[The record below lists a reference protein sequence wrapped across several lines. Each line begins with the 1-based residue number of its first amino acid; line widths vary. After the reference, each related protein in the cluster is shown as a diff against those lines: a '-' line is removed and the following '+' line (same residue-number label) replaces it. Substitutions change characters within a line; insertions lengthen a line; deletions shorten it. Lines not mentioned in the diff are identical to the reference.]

1 MVLTYSNRISRA
13 PLYSLLPEILS
24 FRLQDYHLVLSTFPD
39 SSTMIRF
46 CNSYGNG
53 LLPFQSPLLTESLL
67 LSFPPGTKM
76 FQFSGCCSSLTM
88 YSLTGTNSS
97 NWWVAPFGYLRI
109 LVYLQLP
116 VAFRCSS
123 RPSSPSSAK
132 ASTVHSF
139 FLNLT
144 NFFNS
149 YLKINNHYLLSTCT
163 IQFSKIY

>member
-1 MVLTYSNRISRA
+1 MRWSSQFRQNSTCSALLQPHKFHAFRIQDFHLLWSSIPKSSTTQSIFYSN
-13 PLYSLLPEILS
+13 
-24 FRLQDYHLVLSTFPD
+24 
-39 SSTMIRF
+39 
-46 CNSYGNG
+46 CGG
-53 LLPFQSPLLTESLL
+53 LLPVQSPLLRESLL
-67 LSFPPGTKM
+67 LSFPLGTKM

-97 NWWVAPFGYLRI
+97 NWWVAPFGYLRV
-109 LVYLQLP
+109 LVYLQLA

-144 NFFNS
+144 N
-149 YLKINNHYLLSTCT
+149 IILSTST
-163 IQFSKIY
+163 IQFSKIYY